1 MVPPSFESRINFQ
14 APGGRCDVT
23 PVFRDPAAFDDLV
36 ERMTQRV
43 RPLQV
48 DAVAGIDALGFIL
61 GTALARALGKG
72 LVVLRKEGK
81 LPVGRDQVGFI
92 DYSGKPKALELS
104 HGAVCEGQ
112 RLLLV
117 DDWIETGAQ
126 VKAAAKLIKGQGGRL
141 AGVLAIKA
149 DKSAEELHLG
159 PLPLISMLAPT

>member
-1 MVPPSFESRINFQ
+1 MPSKPFESLIDFQ

-23 PVFRDPAAFDDLV
+23 PVFRDPEAFDDLTT
-36 ERMTQRV
+36 RMTEAV
-43 RPLQV
+43 RPLQI

-72 LVVLRKEGK
+72 LVLLRKEGK
-81 LPVGRDQVGFI
+81 LPHGRDQIGFI

-104 HGAVCEGQ
+104 HGAVREGQ

-126 VKAAAKLIKGQGGRL
+126 VKAAAKLIKGQGGVL
-141 AGVLAIKA
+141 VGVLAMKA

-159 PLPLISMLAPT
+159 SLPLISMVSQA